1 MITKKVGYKRK
12 QRVKDD
18 VGRRTAQ
25 REMTPPCTR
34 VRFRP
39 PRMTHRM
46 HQQRRPHSLRDIT
59 RACWLLQAH
68 CAPPAPEQHAG
79 RHRVVRKNS
88 GQLFASGHRPRPH
101 CHDHELSHDPQ
112 QFVARAQYSSVTF
125 GLSAAGRPPR
135 LGVRGLLVLSI
146 DIDDQK
152 HRLGWSR

>member
-79 RHRVVRKNS
+79 RHRVVRRQGAGWQGRAPAGS
-88 GQLFASGHRPRPH
+88 R
-101 CHDHELSHDPQ
+101 
-112 QFVARAQYSSVTF
+112 ARDA
-125 GLSAAGRPPR
+125 LLPAGRR
-135 LGVRGLLVLSI
+135 RRMRNRE
-146 DIDDQK
+146 DRRAAQ
-152 HRLGWSR
+152 HRR